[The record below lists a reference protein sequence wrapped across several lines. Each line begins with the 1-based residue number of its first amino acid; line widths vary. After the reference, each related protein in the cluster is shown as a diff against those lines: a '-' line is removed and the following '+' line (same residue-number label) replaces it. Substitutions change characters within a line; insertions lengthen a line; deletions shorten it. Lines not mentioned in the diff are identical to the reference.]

1 MLNRV
6 RVLVS
11 GRVQGVYFR
20 AFTRKKAVQLGI
32 NGYARNLADGQ
43 VEIVAEA
50 DEAILEKF
58 ISWCHKGPITAR
70 VDQVIVTSLVIDEG
84 FTGFEIR

>member
-1 MLNRV
+1 MLNKV
-6 RVLVS
+6 QILVS

-20 AFTRKKAVQLGI
+20 AFTRKKALQLGI
-32 NGYARNLADGQ
+32 NVYARNLADGQ

-50 DEAILEKF
+50 EEAILEKF
-58 ISWCHKGPITAR
+58 ILWCHKGPITAR
-70 VDQVIVTSLVIDEG
+70 VDQVLVTSLVVDEV

>member
-84 FTGFEIR
+84 FTGFDIR